1 MKKLLILII
10 ITLMCLAST
19 GCVGTVKNLTR
30 LIREVQTE
38 ERKTEAKQEEEHQA
52 AENKKEENHAAQE
65 EEKSNLQVEDHY
77 VLVSKVETNVSE
89 NEAREQTD
97 YFYDEYGN
105 LIREEYTDLTDPK
118 YYGNIVYTYD
128 SSHRLINWTS
138 EGNWHEYNN
147 SCDYIYDANGN
158 LIEWKSSRNSITETY
173 TYDANGNLIRTDVD
187 RAGSSERS
195 WIVYTYNA
203 NGQLELEEHDANT
216 TYGVYDYVYEY
227 DQKGRL
233 IKLTD
238 QLGSQINAII
248 EYAYDENDLLLQKVK
263 YVPEFSGEGYKYILT
278 TTYTYDANGNMIEE
292 FRDCSNYY
300 LSDMKYE
307 YAYMLLSE
315 HVSE

>member
-1 MKKLLILII
+1 MKTDTQCTWERLHNNFRKRREVKKKGLMLII
-10 ITLMCLAST
+10 ITLMCLEST

-52 AENKKEENHAAQE
+52 AENKKEENYANQA
-65 EEKSNLQVEDHY
+65 EEKSNIKVEDHY
-77 VLVSKVETNVSE
+77 VLVRKVDIYVSE

-105 LIREEYTDLTDPK
+105 LIREEYIDLTDSN
-118 YYGNIVYTYD
+118 YYGNKVYTYD

-147 SCDYIYDANGN
+147 SCDYVYDTNGN
-158 LIEWKSSRNSITETY
+158 LIEWKSSRNSITE
-173 TYDANGNLIRTDVD
+173 
-187 RAGSSERS
+187 
-195 WIVYTYNA
+195 
-203 NGQLELEEHDANT
+203 
-216 TYGVYDYVYEY
+216 
-227 DQKGRL
+227 
-233 IKLTD
+233 
-238 QLGSQINAII
+238 
-248 EYAYDENDLLLQKVK
+248 
-263 YVPEFSGEGYKYILT
+263 
-278 TTYTYDANGNMIEE
+278 TYTYDANGNMIEE

-307 YAYMLLSE
+307 YTYMLLSE